1 MTSTDITPKF
11 SMLDAD
17 DRKKLV
23 ANFESRWIEVV
34 DYVVSHYSISIE
46 SLYTHICFVWINADG
61 AVVS

>member
-1 MTSTDITPKF
+1 
-11 SMLDAD
+11 MLDAD